1 MASCPFIGPIISVT
15 GDCTNNGSGAFEVVW
30 DSQSGPFIIQPI
42 SPSGGIIGPTSS
54 TAYTQNSLTAG
65 TYTYTITDS
74 CLPNNNIFP
83 FTVYISSGSC
93 VSLNES
99 GTFCGLDN
107 GTITAT
113 TTNFYNNAPVLLYNI
128 NDNYITSALSLSNQ
142 TIFTNL
148 SADTYY
154 VISDDGGGCTGRSE
168 SCIIKSSQTLDY
180 GFYVIDNGSCSPP
193 SNAGGGKIYI
203 TGLTGNPPY
212 SYLWSP
218 GGQTTSSI
226 SGLTSGPYN
235 VTVTDGQGC
244 VTSKGTIVNT
254 VPALAVTTMVVTIP
268 PSCFGSNGEVQVSVS
283 GGTAPYFYQGSNGF
297 TQVSFSSVYTFTGLS
312 SGPFSVQ
319 VTDAGLCTTTQNTVV
334 SSPAGFSITS
344 VNVIPANCS
353 NSDGQINVQLFG
365 GTGPYTYQLTSGST
379 TLQTTTFSTS
389 INFYPLSPGT
399 YNLLVSAG
407 TCVYTNTYVV
417 SSITQFNVSA
427 TTTGTTCGLDNGI
440 ISFDVSGGTGLYAYD
455 IIPLNN
461 QAYSNTAQ
469 FAAVSAFTATNIPC
483 GPYIARVT
491 DQNSNPA
498 CYIDK
503 IVNIPCSSSV
513 SFTLVGTNSYLGS
526 NGTATAYIT
535 SGTPPFTL
543 NWSPNVNGQTGTN
556 VTSLS
561 AGTYSLT
568 ITDSNGCTE
577 TRNVVIQGFDYV
589 SSYETF
595 TICNDTFSNSNSVVQ
610 KGPRQMLLE
619 GFSDLTSG
627 DTGCTLNM
635 SIFEAVVEVDGTSVS
650 QSYYTGYTL
659 NDYPTINQWVDK
671 IKEML
676 LDFPGIDAVNA
687 NLVGNTIKIIND
699 CKNPI
704 SLGDKNV
711 TVDFKITYDV
721 SCIYC
726 S

>member
-1 MASCPFIGPIISVT
+1 MASCPFIGPVISVT
-15 GDCTNNGSGAFEVVW
+15 GDCTNSNLGQFEVVW
-30 DSQSGPFIIQPI
+30 DSQSGPFVIQPI
-42 SPSGGIIGPTSS
+42 SPSGGLVGPTFA
-54 TAYTQNSLTAG
+54 TAYTQSNLSAG
-65 TYTYTITDS
+65 TYTFTITDS
-74 CLPNNNIFP
+74 CLPVNNIFP
-83 FTVYISSGSC
+83 FTVYVSSGSC
-93 VSLNES
+93 VSLSEF
-99 GTFCGLDN
+99 GTTCGLNN
-107 GTITAT
+107 GVITAT
-113 TTNFYNNAPVLLYNI
+113 TTNFYNNAPVSLYNI
-128 NDNYITSALSLSNQ
+128 NDSFITSALSLSNQ

-180 GFYVIDNGSCSPP
+180 GFYVINNGSCSPP

-235 VTVTDGQGC
+235 VTITDGQGC

-254 VPALAVTTMVVTIP
+254 VPTLSVTSMVVTTP
-268 PSCFGSNGEVQVSVS
+268 PSCFGSNGQLQVSVS

-319 VTDAGLCTTTQNTVV
+319 VTDAGLCTTIQSTVI

-344 VNVIPANCS
+344 VNVIPSNCS
-353 NSDGQINVQLFG
+353 ASDGQINVQLFG
-365 GTGPYTYQLTSGST
+365 GTGPYTYQLTSGT
-379 TLQTTTFSTS
+379 TNFQTTTFSTS
-389 INFYPLSPGT
+389 INFYPLSTGT

-417 SSITQFNVSA
+417 TNVSQFNLSA
-427 TTTGTTCGLDNGI
+427 TTTGTTCGLDNGGVD
-440 ISFDVSGGTGLYAYD
+440 ISVSGGSGLFTYD
-455 IIPLNN
+455 IFPLGN
-461 QAYSNTAQ
+461 QPYSNTVQ
-469 FAAVSAFTATNIPC
+469 NVPLSAYTFTNIPC
-483 GPYIARVT
+483 GPYLVRVT

-498 CYIDK
+498 CFINYP
-503 IVNIPCSSSV
+503 VNVPCSNNV
-513 SFTLVGTNSYLGS
+513 SFILVGTNSYLGS

-535 SGTPPFTL
+535 TGTPPFTL
-543 NWSPNVNGQTGTN
+543 NWSSNVNGQTGTS
-556 VTSLS
+556 VTNLS

-568 ITDSNGCTE
+568 IIDASGCTE
-577 TRNVVIQGFDYV
+577 TRSVIIQGFDLV
-589 SSYETF
+589 SSYQTF
-595 TICNDTFSNSNSVVQ
+595 TICNDTLSNSNSVIQ

-619 GFSDLTSG
+619 GFADLTSG

-635 SIFEAVVEVDGTSVS
+635 SVFEAIVEVDGVSVS

-721 SCIYC
+721 SCVYC